1 MRIRRRPQCVSLQSS
16 DPSTSTAATQNAAAR
31 SREGGGGDGVGRR
44 LHQLHHHGNVDLGKK
59 SSGVARRRLAL
70 LQQWIAA
77 TARDLVKNMEEL
89 EMLTGGK
96 SAEELQKMQTEQS
109 LVPLPCTGGEVGSK
123 SEPAAAVAPA
133 VIVDVKEE
141 EKSVGNGGGG
151 GGAKKRRGGGAP
163 AVLMEGSRCSRVNG
177 RGWRCSQPTLVG
189 YALCEHHLGKGRMR
203 SVTGGGG
210 GRGGASQL
218 GRTEHRPPATA
229 RNPAAAAAPPPKA
242 DEPGPNHIAHH

>member
-1 MRIRRRPQCVSLQSS
+1 MCANDAFCVLNGS
-16 DPSTSTAATQNAAAR
+16 
-31 SREGGGGDGVGRR
+31 
-44 LHQLHHHGNVDLGKK
+44 
-59 SSGVARRRLAL
+59 
-70 LQQWIAA
+70 
-77 TARDLVKNMEEL
+77 
-89 EMLTGGK
+89 
-96 SAEELQKMQTEQS
+96 
-109 LVPLPCTGGEVGSK
+109 VPLPCTGGEVGSK

-210 GRGGASQL
+210 DAAAPASSAAPSTGR
-218 GRTEHRPPATA
+218 RRRRE
-229 RNPAAAAAPPPKA
+229 PAAAAAPPRPTSQA
-242 DEPGPNHIAHH
+242 RIISRTINATQRIPSYLGVHILAAGAVNSCRIFAVAFSTVGRW